1 MNAPATLDHAGIA
14 ARIPHHGDMC
24 LIDRLEGWDA
34 QAIHCTT
41 ARHADPANPLRTAG
55 GLLAPAAIEFAAQA
69 MALHGGLL
77 AADGA
82 QPSAG
87 YIASVRS
94 VKFSTATLHDRPA
107 PLHLHAQRLSGD
119 ASQVMYA
126 FRVED
131 GARQPVAEG
140 RVVVV
145 LNTPLPDQTS
155 SSSTT

>member
-1 MNAPATLDHAGIA
+1 MNAPAILDRAGIA

-24 LIDRLEGWDA
+24 LLDRLEAWDA

-55 GLLAPAAIEFAAQA
+55 GLLAPTAIEFAAQA

-77 AADGA
+77 AAEGSA
-82 QPSAG
+82 PSAG

-94 VKFSTATLHDRPA
+94 VKFHATTLHDRPA

-131 GARQPVAEG
+131 GAQQPVAEG

-145 LNTPLPDQTS
+145 LNTPLPDNPISTS
-155 SSSTT
+155 P